1 MLLEMKDIT
10 KGFAGGTVLHGV
22 SFGLGRGEIHAL
34 VGHNGA
40 GKSTL
45 MKVLSGLYPDH
56 GGKTLI
62 DGEAVAMTS
71 PRAAQDHGVAT
82 IYQDFALIPDFTVA
96 QNIALGREPHAA
108 RGIVDH
114 RALRERSR
122 QEAADVGIDLPM
134 DVPVRKLGVA
144 AQQLTEVVRALSK
157 KARILI
163 MDEPTARLAPGERS
177 HLFGVMRRMAAS
189 GMGIIYISHFL
200 DEVIAIADRITVLR
214 DGRVAEEG
222 PGSAFT
228 VDRLA
233 ELLVGTERG
242 RENQEHVAPAAQ
254 RPQATIRLK
263 LDDFGVRGRRPF
275 SLELGAGEVFGL
287 AGLIGSGRS
296 RLARAFIG
304 DVESEGSLSLDGRR
318 LGRLDPVRAARLGVV
333 LVPEDRKVNGLV
345 PTGSIQANI
354 ELSALGPLLSR
365 FGIVRRALRKR
376 VVADAV
382 KRFHIKP
389 AEPDRNVTT
398 LSGGNAQK
406 VLLARAAT
414 ARPRVLILDQ
424 PTAGVDIGAKAEINR
439 QIRELAATGTVIL
452 LISDDLDEM
461 LALSDRIGIVQNGTV
476 VDMVPGADLDRA
488 QLLSAISRG
497 LAAPLPG
504 RQAGA

>member
-1 MLLEMKDIT
+1 
-10 KGFAGGTVLHGV
+10 
-22 SFGLGRGEIHAL
+22 
-34 VGHNGA
+34 
-40 GKSTL
+40 
-45 MKVLSGLYPDH
+45 
-56 GGKTLI
+56 
-62 DGEAVAMTS
+62 
-71 PRAAQDHGVAT
+71 
-82 IYQDFALIPDFTVA
+82 
-96 QNIALGREPHAA
+96 
-108 RGIVDH
+108 
-114 RALRERSR
+114 
-122 QEAADVGIDLPM
+122 
-134 DVPVRKLGVA
+134 
-144 AQQLTEVVRALSK
+144 
-157 KARILI
+157 
-163 MDEPTARLAPGERS
+163 
-177 HLFGVMRRMAAS
+177 
-189 GMGIIYISHFL
+189 
-200 DEVIAIADRITVLR
+200 
-214 DGRVAEEG
+214 
-222 PGSAFT
+222 
-228 VDRLA
+228 
-233 ELLVGTERG
+233 
-242 RENQEHVAPAAQ
+242 
-254 RPQATIRLK
+254 
-263 LDDFGVRGRRPF
+263 
-275 SLELGAGEVFGL
+275 
-287 AGLIGSGRS
+287 LIGSGRS

-304 DVESEGSLSLDGRR
+304 DVQSEGSLSLDGRR

-439 QIRELAATGTVIL
+439 QIRDLAATGTVIL